1 MTSPNPDYAF
11 LHKLADAADAKTMQ
25 HFRGGY
31 EVDNKLTA
39 GFDPVTIAD
48 RSAEEAIRAVL
59 EAERP
64 DHGIIGEEY
73 GKTREEAEN
82 VWVLDPVD
90 GTRAF
95 ICGTPLWG
103 TLIGLRTNGKAAQ
116 GIMSQPYNSERFW
129 GNCKEAFMTG
139 PLGERPLKTR
149 RCASLSEAIITTTEP
164 SLFNETERPVWD
176 AICEKARL
184 TRYSTDC
191 YGYAMVAA
199 AGFDAVIETGMN
211 TYDIL
216 ALIPI
221 IEGAGGFVTSWTGGN
236 AADGGQ
242 VLATGDKRLH
252 DELLS
257 KLASVAV

>member
-1 MTSPNPDYAF
+1 MTSPSPDYAF

-25 HFRGGY
+25 HFRSGY
-31 EVDNKLTA
+31 EVDNKLEA

-73 GKTREEAEN
+73 GKIREDAEN

-90 GTRAF
+90 GTRSF

-103 TLIGLRTNGKAAQ
+103 TLIGLRTNGKASQ

-129 GNCKEAFMTG
+129 GDCNEAFMTG
-139 PLGERPLKTR
+139 PLGKRTLKTR
-149 RCASLSEAIITTTEP
+149 SCASLSEAIITTTEP
-164 SLFNETERPVWD
+164 ALFNEVERPVWD
-176 AICEKARL
+176 TICAEARL

-221 IEGAGGFVTSWTGGN
+221 IEGAGGFVTNWTGGN

-252 DELLS
+252 DELLT
-257 KLASVAV
+257 KLAQVAV

>member
-1 MTSPNPDYAF
+1 MPSPNPDYAF
-11 LHKLADAADAKTMQ
+11 LHKLADAADAMTMQ
-25 HFRGGY
+25 HFRAGY
-31 EVDNKLTA
+31 KVDNKLEE

-48 RSAEEAIRAVL
+48 KSAEEAIRAIL

-73 GKTREEAEN
+73 GKTREQAEN

-95 ICGTPLWG
+95 ICGIPVWG
-103 TLIGLRTNGKAAQ
+103 TLIGLRNNGKATQ

-129 GNCKEAFMTG
+129 GNCEEAFMTG
-139 PLGERPLKTR
+139 PLGERPLRTR
-149 RCASLSEAIITTTEP
+149 SCASLSEAIITTTDP
-164 SLFNETERPVWD
+164 ILFNETERPVWEEIN
-176 AICEKARL
+176 AQARL

-199 AGFDAVIETGMN
+199 AGFDAVIEAGMN

-221 IEGAGGFVTSWTGGN
+221 IEGAGGFVTNWSGGN

-252 DELLS
+252 DELLT
-257 KLASVAV
+257 KLAKVAV

>member
-1 MTSPNPDYAF
+1 MTSSNPDYAF
-11 LHKLADAADAKTMQ
+11 LHKLADAADAKTMEY
-25 HFRGGY
+25 FRSGY
-31 EVDNKLTA
+31 EVDNKLDA

-48 RSAEEAIRAVL
+48 KSAEEAIRAVL

-73 GKTREEAEN
+73 GQVRETAEN

-90 GTRAF
+90 GTRSF

-103 TLIGLRTNGKAAQ
+103 TLIGLRTGGKAVQ
-116 GIMSQPYNSERFW
+116 GIMSQPYNGERFW
-129 GNCKEAFMTG
+129 GDCTEAFMTG
-139 PLGERPLKTR
+139 PLGQRPLKTR
-149 RCASLSEAIITTTEP
+149 SCASLSEAIITTTEP
-164 SLFNETERPVWD
+164 ALFNEAERSLWD
-176 AICEKARL
+176 AICAQARL

-199 AGFDAVIETGMN
+199 AGFDAVIEAGLN

-221 IEGAGGFVTSWTGGN
+221 IEGAGGTVTNWTGGN

-252 DELLS
+252 DILLT
-257 KLASVAV
+257 KLASAAV